1 MKNILK
7 TISEKSR
14 EMSPVYRQLA
24 QYILEE
30 YERVAHMDIS
40 TLAGAANVSTATVT
54 RFANSLG
61 CSGYPELRSQL
72 QKVIFNNYTSLD
84 EIAGVLQRGPDAAV
98 TDVDDALRGLPG
110 RYQLIDKEKIRRAAQ
125 MICGSG
131 RVLLVGNQISAPFVP
146 YTMYLM
152 GKYHEG
158 LADISQMRFED
169 EKLLDISGER
179 DCALVFAF
187 QRYPNA
193 TIRAIRRLHQRG
205 IPMIVIS
212 DSDLFPFE
220 ELADLMICV
229 NFKHSLAFAPLMLVY
244 SVIYEI
250 ILNVVML
257 DPEKAEKNVRRFD
270 EYVERNRIYYDPEK
284 PDMSGSFP
292 REREKVCISNRS

>member
-7 TISEKSR
+7 TIAEKSE

-30 YERVAHMDIS
+30 YARVAHMDIS
-40 TLAGAANVSTATVT
+40 TLAAAANVSTATVT

-61 CSGYPELRSQL
+61 CGGYPELRGQL
-72 QKVIFNNYTSLD
+72 QKIIFNNYTSLD
-84 EIAGVLQRGPDAAV
+84 EIAGVLRRDPDEAV
-98 TDVDDALRGLPG
+98 TDVDEALRGLPG
-110 RYQLIDKEKIRRAAQ
+110 RYQLIDKEKLRRAAR
-125 MICGSG
+125 MICAGR
-131 RVLLVGNQISAPFVP
+131 RVLLVGNQISAPFVS
-146 YTMYLM
+146 YTMYLL
-152 GKYHEG
+152 GKYHED
-158 LADISQMRFED
+158 LVDISSMSFED
-169 EKLLDISGER
+169 EKILETSGEQ

-193 TIRAIRRLHQRG
+193 TIKAIHRLRQKG

-229 NFKHSLAFAPLMLVY
+229 SFKHSLAFAPLMLVY

-250 ILNVVML
+250 ILNVIML

-270 EYVERNRIYYDPEK
+270 EYVERNRIYFDPGK
-284 PDMSGSFP
+284 
-292 REREKVCISNRS
+292 N

>member
-7 TISEKSR
+7 TISEKSV

-24 QYILEE
+24 RYILDE
-30 YERVAHMDIS
+30 YDRVVHMDIS
-40 TLAGAANVSTATVT
+40 TLAGAAEVSTATVT

-61 CSGYPELRSQL
+61 CSGYPDLRRQL

-84 EIAGVLQRGPDAAV
+84 EIAGVLQRDPAAAV
-98 TDVDDALRGLPG
+98 TDVDEALRGLPG
-110 RYQLIDKEKIRRAAQ
+110 RYQMIDKEKIRRAAQ
-125 MICGSG
+125 MICASG

-146 YTMYLM
+146 YTMYLL
-152 GKYHEG
+152 GKYHED
-158 LADISQMRFED
+158 LVDISPMSFED
-169 EKLLDISGER
+169 EKILKASGAN

-193 TIRAIRRLHQRG
+193 TIRAIQRLRQHG
-205 IPMIVIS
+205 IPMIIIS

-229 NFKHSLAFAPLMLVY
+229 NFKNSLAFAPLMLVY

-250 ILNVVML
+250 ILNVIML

-270 EYVERNRIYYDPEK
+270 EYVERNRIYYDPGK
-284 PDMSGSFP
+284 
-292 REREKVCISNRS
+292 N